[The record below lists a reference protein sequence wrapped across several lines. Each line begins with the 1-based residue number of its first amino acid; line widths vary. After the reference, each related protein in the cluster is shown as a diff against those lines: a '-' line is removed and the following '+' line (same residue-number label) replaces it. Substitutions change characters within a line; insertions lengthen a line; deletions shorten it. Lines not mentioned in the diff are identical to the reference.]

1 MDQMSVETQLKSEM
15 LCRGVVLSGDD
26 EVLEAFHSRGEFIH
40 GTVFLLEGGSIV
52 NTAVWSQEQAEKV
65 RQRCGAILP
74 TMRSNNQQ
82 WVITGQAGQRSG
94 SILTL
99 GDAGAAIIQNRQLG
113 DWFSIHSPSTLF
125 CAPVRQCI
133 YIAIGKPCLF
143 CTFEGGK
150 VERLT
155 QEEFGL
161 GLQHLVGH
169 RPTITSVAI
178 GGGTPELS
186 DMGAR
191 YFAGLARE
199 ATAKGLSSSVEMVP
213 PPDRDCLKT
222 LVDAGVASLI
232 MSLEVWDEQH
242 RAEWCLGK
250 AGVSRS
256 QYVERWREAVD
267 LFGRGNVSSVL
278 LVGAE
283 PMDSTFEGAKCLV
296 ELGVIPTLI
305 PLRWY
310 PSSRFEFSDWSP
322 VDPVEYLS
330 LGYKVGQLLTRAGL
344 AASKQLGCTACGGC
358 SLETAV
364 EKLTG
369 AQGSFRNSGEDQWPG
384 RV

>member
-1 MDQMSVETQLKSEM
+1 MDQMTVETHLKSEM
-15 LCRGVVLSGDD
+15 LCRGVVLSGNGEVAD
-26 EVLEAFHSRGEFIH
+26 EFHSRGEFIH

-65 RQRCGAILP
+65 RQRCGATLP
-74 TMRSNNQQ
+74 TMKNNNQQ
-82 WVITGQAGQRSG
+82 WIITGQAGQMSG

-99 GDAGAAIIQNRQLG
+99 GNASAAGLQNRPLG

-133 YIAIGKPCLF
+133 YIAIGKPCRF

-155 QEEFGL
+155 PEEFGL
-161 GLQHLVGH
+161 GLQHLVER
-169 RPTITSVAI
+169 RPMITSVAI

-186 DMGAR
+186 DMGTR
-191 YFAGLARE
+191 YFASLARE

-222 LVDAGVASLI
+222 LVNAGVASLI
-232 MSLEVWDEQH
+232 MSLEAWDEQH

-283 PMDSTFEGAKCLV
+283 PMDSTFEGAKCLI

-310 PSSRFEFSDWSP
+310 PNSRFEFSDWSP

-369 AQGSFRNSGEDQWPG
+369 AQGSLRNSGEDRWPG